1 MKCPGDKSTWARTA
15 MCLRSALRCRRSS
28 AIGQGG
34 FRRAGPSC
42 HFSSF
47 DVRRGRAGPALP
59 RAGAV
64 VSVISGV
71 VRTQEHE
78 SDGTYDLCLQSV
90 DICTTVLGE
99 GLTDAP

>member
-1 MKCPGDKSTWARTA
+1 MKRPGDKSTRGNTA
-15 MCLRSALRCRRSS
+15 MCLRSALRRSS
-28 AIGQGG
+28 ATVQGG

-47 DVRRGRAGPALP
+47 DARRRRAGPALP

-78 SDGTYDLCLQSV
+78 SDGAYDLCLQSV